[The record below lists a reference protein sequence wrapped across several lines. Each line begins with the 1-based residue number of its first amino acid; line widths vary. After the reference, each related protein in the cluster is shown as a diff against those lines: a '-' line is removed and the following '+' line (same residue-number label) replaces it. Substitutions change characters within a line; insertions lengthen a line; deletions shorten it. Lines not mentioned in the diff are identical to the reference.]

1 MVRRGWRLAVW
12 LVAALMVGGLIGW
25 AVSVFAS
32 PPKQVAGEASYVLVT
47 ASSGQVSAKVA
58 SVVTATWPVHQVAVN
73 QASGT
78 LTRLAVG
85 RGDEVHAGDVLYRV
99 DERPVVVLEGSVPA
113 FRALSV
119 GVEGADVKQ
128 LTRFLVAKHYL
139 ASATSKYTAAV
150 ERAVRA
156 WQRRLGT
163 EETGSVRRGDVVF
176 AKSLPMRVA
185 LKSDFRLGVSLSA
198 GTPAIEALATAP
210 VFTAT
215 FSERQATQ
223 VSEGMPVRV
232 ESGEHTWTGLLG
244 PLIVGSDS
252 SVTSRVAGSKG
263 ASLCGQECTD
273 VPVKGVSQLSG
284 EVEVQAPVSGVTV
297 PVAALVADA
306 DGTTAVID
314 AAGAR
319 HQVVIRA
326 QARGMAVVDQ
336 LPAGTS
342 VRVPGK

>member
-1 MVRRGWRLAVW
+1 MW

-139 ASATSKYTAAV
+139 ASATSKYTGPGCCSSRCCADRRNQTRKTPEHGTPPGAHQKARTRQIGTRQSDSMSTPNFGAALLI
-150 ERAVRA
+150 RSRICSA
-156 WQRRLGT
+156 
-163 EETGSVRRGDVVF
+163 S
-176 AKSLPMRVA
+176 A
-185 LKSDFRLGVSLSA
+185 LEYLSA
-198 GTPAIEALATAP
+198 
-210 VFTAT
+210 
-215 FSERQATQ
+215 
-223 VSEGMPVRV
+223 
-232 ESGEHTWTGLLG
+232 
-244 PLIVGSDS
+244 
-252 SVTSRVAGSKG
+252 
-263 ASLCGQECTD
+263 
-273 VPVKGVSQLSG
+273 
-284 EVEVQAPVSGVTV
+284 
-297 PVAALVADA
+297 
-306 DGTTAVID
+306 
-314 AAGAR
+314 
-319 HQVVIRA
+319 
-326 QARGMAVVDQ
+326 
-336 LPAGTS
+336 LPALLM
-342 VRVPGK
+342 